1 MTVRNHED
9 LRRRYAAQYG
19 VAAGYL
25 PSNFDGVAE
34 WQTRLIAELAAA
46 DSPDSEHPSVAA
58 VRELIDSD
66 RRVRALVNGM
76 LEQSKGL
83 HQYGN
88 VPIKTVDM
96 MLAMMN
102 HIVVR
107 APAFNP
113 DSSKRNA
120 FPMSALFAYMMY
132 TEAGTLV
139 FANEKFNDAI
149 RGVLQAWCDY
159 LDSPASRNVINKGE
173 DGWLSPAAA
182 LLMNLKDFIIPDPG
196 DEHGGFA
203 SWNAYFHRHVKLEA
217 RQLAGADDPKV
228 IVSANDG
235 TIFRIT
241 RHAQRE
247 AEFWTKDQPYSLE
260 NMLDGKFVGEF
271 VDGDVFQSFLSGD
284 NYHHWHA
291 PVAGTVIKTKVV
303 DGLQF
308 EEVHAVATETST
320 GVNSLSYEASVN
332 TRGLVFIQADDSTI
346 GLVCVMPIGITE
358 ISSVTIRP
366 DLTEGVDEGKPVH
379 VDKGDNLGYF
389 SYGGSTLC
397 VIFQPG
403 AIKSFRWTWPP
414 ADPDSPPTINVRDW
428 IALAN

>member
-159 LDSPASRNVINKGE
+159 LDSPASRNVIN
-173 DGWLSPAAA
+173 
-182 LLMNLKDFIIPDPG
+182 
-196 DEHGGFA
+196 
-203 SWNAYFHRHVKLEA
+203 
-217 RQLAGADDPKV
+217 
-228 IVSANDG
+228 
-235 TIFRIT
+235 
-241 RHAQRE
+241 
-247 AEFWTKDQPYSLE
+247 
-260 NMLDGKFVGEF
+260 
-271 VDGDVFQSFLSGD
+271 
-284 NYHHWHA
+284 
-291 PVAGTVIKTKVV
+291 
-303 DGLQF
+303 
-308 EEVHAVATETST
+308 
-320 GVNSLSYEASVN
+320 
-332 TRGLVFIQADDSTI
+332 
-346 GLVCVMPIGITE
+346 
-358 ISSVTIRP
+358 
-366 DLTEGVDEGKPVH
+366 
-379 VDKGDNLGYF
+379 
-389 SYGGSTLC
+389 
-397 VIFQPG
+397 
-403 AIKSFRWTWPP
+403 
-414 ADPDSPPTINVRDW
+414 
-428 IALAN
+428 